1 MNLSI
6 EELKDLNINGIGAM
20 FPNNLQAAAREIEES
35 DEAMAIAMTYMAK
48 IEQPFDIAN
57 FIYYLAKM
65 RKVEV
70 GKLEIDQSIDTQN
83 ERMQKIYKTFFGIDY
98 ESRCDL
104 TYHAVCTHRL
114 RDFVKSTWRNEIES
128 LWDRIVDEYNTTVSN
143 VFYLQDSINKLYLD
157 DLYQYQ
163 VLTFAK
169 DFSPTAHVVDGL
181 TVKNDGTVYDEY
193 AVRYLSDRE
202 VSEIVDDVVKV
213 MDSRKI
219 FSFASTF
226 EYDPKGKE
234 QFSLLSDT
242 GYCLMFG
249 DKMSAAEIEQGIKD
263 ELNKAYNVSGGAI
276 ILDWDRT
283 L

>member
-1 MNLSI
+1 MNYSMK
-6 EELKDLNINGIGAM
+6 ELKDLNVNGIGAM
-20 FPNNLQAAAREIEES
+20 FPNNLQTAA
-35 DEAMAIAMTYMAK
+35 DE
-48 IEQPFDIAN
+48 
-57 FIYYLAKM
+57 
-65 RKVEV
+65 VE
-70 GKLEIDQSIDTQN
+70 N
-83 ERMQKIYKTFFGIDY
+83 
-98 ESRCDL
+98 
-104 TYHAVCTHRL
+104 
-114 RDFVKSTWRNEIES
+114 

-143 VFYLQDSINKLYLD
+143 VFYLQGAIDNLYLD

-169 DFSPTAHVVDGL
+169 DFSPTSHVVDGL

-193 AVRYLSDRE
+193 AARYLLERE
-202 VSEIVDDVVKV
+202 VNEIVNDVVKV

-249 DKMSAAEIEQGIKD
+249 DNMDAAKIEQGIKN
-263 ELNKAYNVSGGAI
+263 ELNKAYNVSNGAI

-283 L
+283 LG